1 LYANVDDAPKKE
13 NKSMKIKKSELLA
26 LIKEEIM
33 KEAPFGRGMTM
44 MDDPYDDSET
54 EPASMQSGG
63 AMDQAFDYILTDVEK
78 SLDFPAGAL
87 VNYLVTQ
94 NPEASPEAVGGMAVR
109 ILDELGMNF
118 PSEAAVEQ
126 YINREMDDREDDMM
140 QEGILKEGIDPNDVA
155 TMMMAIKKLMT
166 SPYTGPI
173 FAAVVAGTPLLAIYE
188 KYKFGEMN
196 KEQPPVDGGEM

>member
-1 LYANVDDAPKKE
+1 
-13 NKSMKIKKSELLA
+13 MKIKKSQLIQ

-33 KEAPFGRGMTM
+33 AEAEMFKMSPEDLRDFSQP
-44 MDDPYDDSET
+44 DPPEYQ
-54 EPASMQSGG
+54 AS
-63 AMDQAFDYILTDVEK
+63 DKAFDKVNKDFQEIAAMMQDERDYQYEL
-78 SLDFPAGAL
+78 LDIIKEII
-87 VNYLVTQ
+87 TS
-94 NPEASPEAVGGMAVR
+94 SPELDPQAVAIQALPR
-109 ILDELGMNF
+109 LIQKLQADLNQF
-118 PSEAAVEQ
+118 P
-126 YINREMDDREDDMM
+126 MM
-140 QEGILKEGIDPNDVA
+140 QEGILKEGFDPNDVA